1 MIRMMIMKALLLIGL
16 PLLLLSSCND
26 NEPTGN
32 SSGAY
37 LVRVVNSRTDTI
49 AVIIG
54 PADYGTV
61 LPNDTSNYKEVY
73 GGENEIRLN
82 GQIFVGSPVEFGN
95 GLANTCRWTYKFEP
109 GTYGFRLDNCN

>member
-1 MIRMMIMKALLLIGL
+1 MTTIKIMEVFVLIGV
-16 PLLLLSSCND
+16 PLLLLSSCSD

-32 SSGAY
+32 SSGVY

-49 AVIIG
+49 AVTIG

-61 LPNDTSNYKEVY
+61 LPNDTTNYKEVY
-73 GGENEIRLN
+73 GGENEVRLN
-82 GQIFVGSPVEFGN
+82 GQVFVGSPVEFGN
-95 GLANTCRWTYKFEP
+95 GLANTCRWTYEFDP